1 MKLQDIYKKRQL
13 NTIKNIDTEITNY
26 VAEHHSKEL
35 TEKLLKHWEQECTS
49 TEARAKDEFEKKV
62 EWFKENWMVEK
73 THHKPQNLLH
83 ERNNEYKMKERRN
96 PWKEQPKRKLNEKE
110 TSSEELKSQQ
120 EQRSTN
126 DIESAPS
133 DDTLVETLDAISN
146 NNFDKDL
153 ENSVI
158 TNSST
163 TDQQPDHFLSE
174 NPSH

>member
-1 MKLQDIYKKRQL
+1 M
-13 NTIKNIDTEITNY
+13 
-26 VAEHHSKEL
+26 AEHHSKEL

-110 TSSEELKSQQ
+110 TSSDELKSQQ
-120 EQRSTN
+120 RSTFYKRHR
-126 DIESAPS
+126 IR
-133 DDTLVETLDAISN
+133 TIR
-146 NNFDKDL
+146 
-153 ENSVI
+153 
-158 TNSST
+158 
-163 TDQQPDHFLSE
+163 
-174 NPSH
+174 

>member
-1 MKLQDIYKKRQL
+1 MI
-13 NTIKNIDTEITNY
+13 
-26 VAEHHSKEL
+26 
-35 TEKLLKHWEQECTS
+35 
-49 TEARAKDEFEKKV
+49 
-62 EWFKENWMVEK
+62 EK
-73 THHKPQNLLH
+73 THHKLQNLLH
-83 ERNNEYKMKERRN
+83 ERKNEYKMTERGN
-96 PWKEQPKRKLNEKE
+96 PWKEQLKRKLNEKE

-158 TNSST
+158 TSSST
-163 TDQQPDHFLSE
+163 TDQQADHFLSE

>member
-1 MKLQDIYKKRQL
+1 MKKKHQ
-13 NTIKNIDTEITNY
+13 
-26 VAEHHSKEL
+26 
-35 TEKLLKHWEQECTS
+35 
-49 TEARAKDEFEKKV
+49 AK
-62 EWFKENWMVEK
+62 
-73 THHKPQNLLH
+73 
-83 ERNNEYKMKERRN
+83 
-96 PWKEQPKRKLNEKE
+96 
-110 TSSEELKSQQ
+110 LKSQQ
-120 EQRSTN
+120 DQRSTN
-126 DIESAPS
+126 NIESAPS